1 MQHVLSVNCVFT
13 KGEKEDIMK
22 KLIGVVLMITMLL
35 SLAACGGSG
44 AVNLSQGNTVSDD
57 YEPGEVP
64 EKGDEVNTD
73 FALKLFKACYDEKE
87 DVLVSPFSVMYALA
101 MTVNGAK
108 NNTLKQ
114 MEDVLGMSC
123 DELNA
128 YLKSYMENLPSD
140 ENCKLKPANSI
151 WFTANKSFT
160 VNEDF
165 LKRNAS
171 CYKADIYEAPFDG
184 STLKDINNWVKKK
197 TDGMIPEILEDISKD
212 AVMYLVNALAFEAEW
227 GEVYNEDQIHKAE
240 FNNVDG
246 TKTTTDFMYSEEG
259 AYLENEKATGLLK
272 YYKGGKYAFAAL
284 LPKEGVTIDELVQS
298 LNGKE
303 LHEMLANPEY
313 TEVYA
318 AIPKFEK
325 EYGTELSNVLKGMG
339 MTDAF
344 DGGKADF
351 TGLGISETNNIYI
364 SRVIHKTFISVAE
377 KGTKAGAAT
386 VVEMAEGAAMFE
398 EEPKVVTLD
407 RPFVYMLV
415 DCENDTPFFI
425 GSLMGMNEG

>member
-1 MQHVLSVNCVFT
+1 MKKRLLLSALALVLILAALLQTGCTQSIKAADLMKEIEARPVQTVSELSEGEAFADFAVRLFQAVRKEGENVLISPYSVLS
-13 KGEKEDIMK
+13 
-22 KLIGVVLMITMLL
+22 
-35 SLAACGGSG
+35 
-44 AVNLSQGNTVSDD
+44 
-57 YEPGEVP
+57 
-64 EKGDEVNTD
+64 
-73 FALKLFKACYDEKE
+73 
-87 DVLVSPFSVMYALA
+87 ALA
-101 MTVNGAK
+101 MTANGAK
-108 NNTLKQ
+108 GETLSQ
-114 MEDVLGMSC
+114 MEKVLGMTR
-123 DELNA
+123 DELNRTVC
-128 YLKSYMENLPSD
+128 SYQSSLSEGEKQLR
-140 ENCKLKPANSI
+140 PANSI
-151 WFTANKSFT
+151 WFNEDESFT
-160 VNEDF
+160 LNREF
-165 LKRNAS
+165 LQTNAD
-171 CYKADIYEAPFDG
+171 YYGADAYRAAFDQE
-184 STLKDINNWVKKK
+184 TCDDINNWVKKK

-227 GEVYNEDQIHKAE
+227 GEVYNEDQVHKAE

-415 DCENDTPFFI
+415 DCENDPPFFI